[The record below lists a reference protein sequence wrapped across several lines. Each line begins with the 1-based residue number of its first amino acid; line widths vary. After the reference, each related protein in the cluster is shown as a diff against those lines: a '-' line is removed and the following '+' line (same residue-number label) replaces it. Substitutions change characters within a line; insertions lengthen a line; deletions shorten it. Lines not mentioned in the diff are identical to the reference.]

1 MASLQTDGRR
11 CSLDSR
17 NDETWFPTD
26 VYNLFFC
33 TGSTS
38 PSQRELRHA
47 PQHLPVS
54 YLAGWRRGST
64 CWGWHQEMWLVIHQ
78 EKNNCRDY
86 TSAAEREAIC
96 IFPLP
101 FVFQWISWNLE
112 EFVSLWVSWY
122 CVKSSFAW
130 QEGSSS
136 PNDKQ
141 VERQEDK

>member
-33 TGSTS
+33 TDSMS

-78 EKNNCRDY
+78 DKNNCRDY

-96 IFPLP
+96 IFPIRLP
-101 FVFQWISWNLE
+101 MDFMKFRGIC
-112 EFVSLWVSWY
+112 FSL
-122 CVKSSFAW
+122 SFSVLCQIKFCLARGLKFTKW
-130 QEGSSS
+130 QAGRETGG
-136 PNDKQ
+136 
-141 VERQEDK
+141 